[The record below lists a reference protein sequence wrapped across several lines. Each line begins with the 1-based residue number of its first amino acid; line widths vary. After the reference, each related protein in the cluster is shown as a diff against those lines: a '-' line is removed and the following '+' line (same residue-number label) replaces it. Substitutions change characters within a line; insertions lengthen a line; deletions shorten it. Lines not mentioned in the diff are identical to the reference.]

1 MAALIHHRY
10 GRRCYVVV
18 IENKG
23 KSQDKN
29 MRKIKSKIK
38 VKS

>member
-1 MAALIHHRY
+1 MAAAVM
-10 GRRCYVVV
+10 VVV

-29 MRKIKSKIK
+29 VRKIKSKIK